1 MKNKCLKWICSCL
14 LAVLS
19 TAVFA
24 QDGIPADWQLGSQAY
39 TFRLFS
45 LEETLEK
52 LNSIGVRYVEL
63 YPGQKINKTGEATT
77 NFSASKA
84 DLETIKNLLEKYDV
98 EAVAYGVVSPGDEDW
113 PAVFEFAKSLG
124 IGIITSEPRPNQL
137 DLVEKLCEEHQIKLA
152 IHNHPLPSLYW
163 HPEVPLR
170 LLEGRSKLMGVCAD
184 VGHWV
189 RSGLDPVEAL
199 RQLEGRVISL
209 HLKDLSEWG
218 VRAAHDV
225 PWGKGNSN
233 IAGVL
238 HELHRQEFKGVFS
251 AEYEHNWENNLP
263 EVRESMEYFKRVA
276 SQFD

>member
-1 MKNKCLKWICSCL
+1 MKNKCLKWICYCL

-19 TAVFA
+19 TAVSA
-24 QDGIPADWQLGSQAY
+24 QDGIPADWKLGSQAY

-84 DLETIKNLLEKYDV
+84 DLETIKGLLEKYDV
-98 EAVAYGVVSPGDEDW
+98 EAMAYGVVSPGDEDW
-113 PAVFEFAKSLG
+113 PAVFEFAKALG

-170 LLEGRSKLMGVCAD
+170 LLEGRSKLLGVCAD

-189 RSGLDPVEAL
+189 RSGLDPVESL

-218 VRAAHDV
+218 VRSAHDV

-263 EVRESMEYFKRVA
+263 EVEESMEYFKRVA